1 MEVRNIEYKG
11 IGIRLVAQIVDG
23 IIGLILFLIAGF
35 IFTGSFTF
43 QLMGAEAMGF
53 GGVFGVL
60 FFLYFFLME
69 GYKGQTVG
77 KMVTGMKVVKE
88 DGDPCDMKA
97 SLIRNILRII
107 DGIFIY
113 IVGAVIIAVTDKNQ
127 RLGDLAGKTVV
138 VDA

>member
-1 MEVRNIEYKG
+1 MENKG
-11 IGIRLVAQIVDG
+11 IGIRAVSV
-23 IIGLILFLIAGF
+23 IIDSILGLILFMIVGF
-35 IFTGSFTF
+35 IYTGSLTF
-43 QLMGAEAMGF
+43 QLAGADAMGLVGTF
-53 GGVFGVL
+53 TVL
-60 FFLYFFLME
+60 FFLYFVILE
-69 GYKGQTVG
+69 GHMGQTIG
-77 KMVTGMKVVKE
+77 KMVTGIKVVKE
-88 DGDPCDMKA
+88 NGDPCDMKA